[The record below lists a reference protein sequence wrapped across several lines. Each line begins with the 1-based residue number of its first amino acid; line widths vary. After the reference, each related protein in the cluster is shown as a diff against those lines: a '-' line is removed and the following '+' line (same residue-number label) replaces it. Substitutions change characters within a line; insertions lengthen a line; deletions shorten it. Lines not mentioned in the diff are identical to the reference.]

1 MNPINITALLINLTQ
16 VLYPITLAASIFSMQ
31 PTVIPFRLHPFWFLI
46 TIFIL
51 IGAMC
56 VIYWFMKKWPSWQNE
71 LTVWRKRREYLVDEE
86 PCGLERA
93 PRQCIPSMFRGRESG
108 DEENLGTRAMSGR
121 RDIV

>member
-1 MNPINITALLINLTQ
+1 MTLLIHLTQ

-31 PTVIPFRLHPFWFLI
+31 APVIPFGLHPVWFLI

-71 LTVWRKRREYLVDEE
+71 VAVWRKRRQYLVDEE
-86 PCGLERA
+86 PRGLERE
-93 PRQCIPSMFRGRESG
+93 PRQFIPSVFRGRVSD
-108 DEENLGTRAMSGR
+108 DEESLGTRAMSGR
-121 RDIV
+121 

>member
-1 MNPINITALLINLTQ
+1 MSPINIMTLLIHLSK

-31 PTVIPFRLHPFWFLI
+31 PSVIPFGLHPVWFLI

-71 LTVWRKRREYLVDEE
+71 VAVWRKTRQHLEDEE
-86 PCGLERA
+86 PRGLERE
-93 PRQCIPSMFRGRESG
+93 PRQFIPSMFRSTASG
-108 DEENLGTRAMSGR
+108 DEESLGTRIMSGR
-121 RDIV
+121 KDVV